1 MKKEI
6 GLIGLMLMSFIM
18 MFDTKYLRAPGDYLL
33 GAIGLKAWTGH
44 MSGIHLTVV
53 YFGIL
58 FIVSLVLIEK
68 HIVQT
73 NIMKWKKV
81 CLLLGIG
88 TCAYVVIGSTS
99 VQLVMRNSDTITSIE
114 YQSEIG
120 HLDFQKEEDV
130 FTDFKIDFK
139 LYNYSKEERLFF
151 IDIDSSWRREDGKP
165 PIQIFDSNGER
176 AVFYLSGEEE
186 RVFHLTEADYQLSDG
201 RREGH
206 YSSNGILDE
215 LILTDMEG
223 RFIVLTHDKSYN
235 LRLSQ

>member
-1 MKKEI
+1 MEKSLPTI
-6 GLIGLMLMSFIM
+6 GYWYMCICGYWQHKRSVGDAKQWHNH
-18 MFDTKYLRAPGDYLL
+18 FDRIP
-33 GAIGLKAWTGH
+33 IRNWT
-44 MSGIHLTVV
+44 
-53 YFGIL
+53 FG
-58 FIVSLVLIEK
+58 FSK
-68 HIVQT
+68 
-73 NIMKWKKV
+73 
-81 CLLLGIG
+81 
-88 TCAYVVIGSTS
+88 
-99 VQLVMRNSDTITSIE
+99 
-114 YQSEIG
+114 
-120 HLDFQKEEDV
+120 EDV